1 MDLVKFIRQEHG
13 NHFGICVAGYPE
25 AHIDAV
31 SYEEDLLR
39 LKEKVDAGADLIITQ
54 LFYDVDAFLK
64 FVKDCRGLGKLLL
77 LLLLLVVVVLILWY
91 DLGVEIG

>member
-25 AHIDAV
+25 GHIDAV
-31 SYEEDLLR
+31 SYEEDLLH
-39 LKEKVDAGADLIITQ
+39 LKEKVEAGADLIITQ

-64 FVKDCRGLGKLLL
+64 FVRDCRGLGMLILLILL
-77 LLLLLVVVVLILWY
+77 LLLLLVVVVVVDI
-91 DLGVEIG
+91 V